1 MGVILLLNNVAKSD
15 DCFFSCIFSTFKR
28 NKELKENKER
38 KVVDDQTAIQQ
49 ENLLLGQDKLPPR
62 STDK

>member
-1 MGVILLLNNVAKSD
+1 MGVILLLDNVAKSD
-15 DCFFSCIFSTFKR
+15 DCFSLAFSTFRR
-28 NKELKENKER
+28 NKELKEINER
-38 KVVDDQTAIQQ
+38 KVVDDQTAIQR